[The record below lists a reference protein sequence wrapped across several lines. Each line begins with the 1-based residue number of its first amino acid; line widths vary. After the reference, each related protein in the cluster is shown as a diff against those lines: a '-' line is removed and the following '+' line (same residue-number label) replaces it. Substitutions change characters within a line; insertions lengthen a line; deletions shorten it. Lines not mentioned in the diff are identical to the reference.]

1 MKHKMKYTLSSL
13 TFKMV
18 TGLLILIS
26 STSCQN
32 DKKNQISENAKT
44 PEVPV
49 EKVIAGNGVVTTTY
63 PTAIEGT
70 TNVEVRA
77 QTSGYLRQI
86 LVDEGDYVKA
96 GQVLFKIDARPYQE
110 QYNSAKAAVATAEAN
125 LKNIKI
131 DLDRKTE
138 LVENKIVSNLQV
150 QQASANYD
158 AAKASLQQA
167 KANMNKAQIDLN
179 FSTVTAPVSGYIGRI
194 PYRIGSLIDA
204 SSKEP
209 LTLLTDINQLYAYF
223 SMSETDFAI
232 FQDEKVKNSKS
243 DSVSLVLANGAV
255 YDHKGVID
263 AITGQFDK
271 NTGSISIRAKFSNP
285 QRKLRAGNTGK
296 IEITRTLDNA
306 LIVPIRATTSIQE
319 KIYVFKVDKN
329 NKTEQVEIKIGGKT
343 NENYYVTA
351 GLQDGDLIVV
361 GNLGIVRPDM
371 VITPKK

>member
-1 MKHKMKYTLSSL
+1 MKHKIRYTLSSL
-13 TFKMV
+13 FLKIIL
-18 TGLLILIS
+18 GLLILIS
-26 STSCQN
+26 ATSCQN
-32 DKKNQISENAKT
+32 DTRAQVAVNAKP
-44 PEVPV
+44 PEVSV
-49 EKVIAGNGVVTTTY
+49 EKIIIGKGVVTTAY

-77 QTSGYLRQI
+77 QTSGYLHQI

-110 QYNSAKAAVATAEAN
+110 QYNSARAAVATAEAN

-158 AAKASLQQA
+158 AAKANLQQA
-167 KANMNKAQIDLN
+167 KATMNKAQIDLN

-204 SSKEP
+204 SSNEP

-223 SMSETDFAI
+223 SMSETDFST
-232 FQDEKVKNSKS
+232 FQDDKVKNIKA
-243 DSVSLVLANGAV
+243 DSVSLILANGSV
-255 YDHKGVID
+255 YDHRGVID

-271 NTGSISIRAKFSNP
+271 NTGSISIRAKFDNP

-296 IEITRTLDNA
+296 IEMTRVLDNA
-306 LIVPIRATTSIQE
+306 LIVPISATTSIQE
-319 KIYVFKVDKN
+319 KIYVFKVDKD
-329 NKTEQVEIKIGGKT
+329 NKTKQVEIKVGGKT

-351 GLQDGDLIVV
+351 GLQEGDVIVV
-361 GNLGIVRPDM
+361 GNLGIVRSDM